1 MDSYLHML
9 CVAYSWIT
17 PDSYDYLC
25 SNNTKIWH
33 AVLSKTVTYSP
44 SPLPVFFKF
53 CKMRPYCIIITTYNE
68 TKQTVPSVRDL
79 SSCKQS
85 QSCYRSILLQDWGL
99 STWFLNDHCLDQN
112 NQHPQATTLT
122 HVHPS
127 GSRYTWLWSM
137 LTINLPVSYLCS
149 RGSYSRWGCART
161 KPRHIPVKTW
171 LPLTIGPHRAVI
183 NDNTADRPCQ
193 TLSTQAFTRAMVHL
207 VGFIFVFVSRTMSEA
222 QRQ

>member
-1 MDSYLHML
+1 MKQNKLYLL
-9 CVAYSWIT
+9 LEI
-17 PDSYDYLC
+17 YLVV
-25 SNNTKIWH
+25 NNHSH
-33 AVLSKTVTYSP
+33 ATDPY
-44 SPLPVFFKF
+44 FFKTEVCLLDF
-53 CKMRPYCIIITTYNE
+53 WMTTALTRTTNIHKTQHWPMYI
-68 TKQTVPSVRDL
+68 P
-79 SSCKQS
+79 
-85 QSCYRSILLQDWGL
+85 QDHG
-99 STWFLNDHCLDQN
+99 QY
-112 NQHPQATTLT
+112 P
-122 HVHPS
+122 
-127 GSRYTWLWSM
+127 WLWSM